1 MLENV
6 RYGSNFKF
14 LIKFRRN
21 ISTLLIVGH
30 YIMPISCYRI
40 TLATMIHLH
49 LAMYSKASN
58 PFAQSFSVENEVQ
71 FL

>member
-1 MLENV
+1 MY
-6 RYGSNFKF
+6 RSNFKL

-30 YIMPISCYRI
+30 CIMSVRCYHLM
-40 TLATMIHLH
+40 LATITHIH
-49 LAMYSKASN
+49 LAMYSKASD

-71 FL
+71 FR